1 MKSEGPIRYRM
12 AKSIS
17 GKTHP
22 MRLGKRN
29 GRPSAFFEPS
39 WTTGEIDEECK
50 TMISSFALPLDAF
63 DALTDIERAT
73 WASLLT
79 TNNISLTATELRVTR
94 QAIYAR
100 IRGTNSQGGMI
111 KKNKWVARWWSL
123 RSKSNRR

>member
-1 MKSEGPIRYRM
+1 M

-39 WTTGEIDEECK
+39 WTTGGIDEENN
-50 TMISSFALPLDAF
+50 TMISTFALPLNTF
-63 DALTDIERAT
+63 DGLTDIERGT

-79 TNNISLTATELRVTR
+79 TNNISLTSAELQVTR

-100 IRGTNSQGGMI
+100 IRGRNSQGGMI
-111 KKNKWVARWWSL
+111 KKNKWVARWWVL
-123 RSKSNRR
+123 RQKSRNP